1 MIKLEKS
8 AEPAVLARNSAQW
21 TSVVI
26 RKMDTG
32 VAPTRTERSR
42 YNHGDIKQA
51 LMAET
56 HRKCA
61 YCESKFRHVTY
72 GDVEHVV
79 PKSDRPS
86 RWFDWE
92 NLTIARD
99 VCNTNKSNAP
109 VDGESF
115 IDPYDVDPEK
125 HFWQIGSMVCA
136 RPGSDAAAL
145 TERLLDLNRTDLLER
160 RSERLTNLLRI
171 LDSVERCENPQL
183 KHLLWEE
190 FASESQSHNEYAGL
204 SRSILE
210 LPRQKLDIV

>member
-1 MIKLEKS
+1 MIKLEKG
-8 AEPAVLARNSAQW
+8 AEPAVLVRNSAQW
-21 TSVVI
+21 TSVVV

-42 YNHGDIKQA
+42 YNHADIKQA

-72 GDVEHVV
+72 GDVEHVM

-92 NLTIARD
+92 NLTVACD

-115 IDPYDVDPEK
+115 IDPYNVDPEE
-125 HFWQIGSMVCA
+125 HFWQMGSMVCA

-160 RSERLTNLLRI
+160 RFERLTNLLQI
-171 LDSVERCENPQL
+171 LDSVERCENPHL

-190 FASESQSHNEYAGL
+190 FASESQSHNEYAAL
-204 SRSILE
+204 SRSVLE
-210 LPRQKLDIV
+210 LARRKLDII